1 MVASVPTR
9 AAVGERG
16 ITYGVFWRETEEVS
30 YGPSLSGEHAADVC
44 IIGGGYTGLWTAH
57 YLKKAEPGLRI
68 IVLESDYAG
77 SGASGHGDGFMT
89 PTIGHNLTSLLKAY
103 GSDRAKLAYT
113 VVGKSI
119 LEVQRFAAK
128 HGIDAQIEPTG
139 YLNVATNARQLRML
153 ERDLD
158 LIDRLGA
165 SSLPEL
171 LDARGIRARV
181 DSPALLGG
189 FEVGG
194 AMVNPHRL
202 VRGLSRVVR
211 AQAVEIFER
220 SPAVSVAK
228 GPSGFRVRTPLGA
241 VSAGR
246 VVYATN
252 AYQHQFPELQAM
264 VRPMWSYAIVTE
276 PLTPKQLASLRWP
289 GREGFVEARNLIAFA
304 RLTAQNRLLVGG
316 GPVPYHYGR
325 DMADAHMRARRP
337 QRYLT
342 GLLGKYFPMLRELR
356 VTHAYGGCI
365 DMTPDLVPHVGRLRN
380 GALYA
385 HGYCG
390 NGVAFTNTVGKV
402 MRDLVLDRETT
413 YTDLMFVGP
422 QQRLYPAEPVA
433 WLKARMHD
441 VEMRVQDRLP
451 ALP

>member
-1 MVASVPTR
+1 MAAPVRTRVAAR
-9 AAVGERG
+9 QQG
-16 ITYGVFWRETEEVS
+16 ITFGVYWRDTEDVA
-30 YGPSLSGEHAADVC
+30 YGPALAGEQLADVC

-68 IVLESDYAG
+68 AVLESDYAG

-89 PTIGHNLTSLLKAY
+89 PTIGHNLTSLIKAY
-103 GSDRAKLAYT
+103 GCERAKLAYT

-119 LEVQRFAAK
+119 LEIQRFAANN
-128 HGIDAQIEPTG
+128 GIDAQIEPTG
-139 YLNVATNARQLRML
+139 YLNVATNPRQLRTL
-153 ERDLD
+153 ERDLA
-158 LIDRLGA
+158 LIERLGA
-165 SSLPEL
+165 NSLPEL
-171 LDARGIRARV
+171 LGAREIRARV

-211 AQAVEIFER
+211 AQGIEIFER
-220 SPAVSVAK
+220 SPATSVVK
-228 GPSGFRVRTPLGA
+228 EPNGFRVRTPHGT
-241 VSAGR
+241 VSAAR

-252 AYQHQFPELQAM
+252 AYQHRFPELRAM

-276 PLTPKQLASLRWP
+276 PLTAQQLSRLHWP

-304 RLTAQNRLLVGG
+304 RLTAHNRLLVGG

-325 DMADAHMRARRP
+325 DMTDGRMRAHRP
-337 QRYLT
+337 RRYLI
-342 GLLGKYFPMLRELR
+342 GLLAKYFPALRDLR

-365 DMTPDLVPHVGRLRN
+365 DMTPDLVPHVGRLSN

-413 YTDLMFVGP
+413 YTDLMFVGS
-422 QQRLYPAEPVA
+422 QRRLYPAEPIA
-433 WLKARMHD
+433 WLRAKMHD
-441 VEMRVQDRLP
+441 AEMRIQDGLP
-451 ALP
+451 